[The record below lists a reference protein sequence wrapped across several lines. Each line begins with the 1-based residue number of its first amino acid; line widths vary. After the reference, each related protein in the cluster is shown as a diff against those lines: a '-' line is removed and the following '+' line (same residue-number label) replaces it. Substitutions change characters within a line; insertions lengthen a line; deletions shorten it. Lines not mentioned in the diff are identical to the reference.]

1 MKWKGKLIAPLTQ
14 QREIH
19 FTILFEN
26 GNCDW
31 ISFVEELGAQE
42 NVLNGMLMEW
52 KHSRGG
58 SVIWLLSWS
67 SLFVGG
73 LWAGGPANG
82 SAQRRERRQTTQ
94 PINGAE
100 RQRKVS
106 EVKLRKLMKLIDE
119 MNWTGNQAATA
130 ARQAHQQ
137 TKTANPS
144 THFSKRKKSES
155 WLELLC
161 LLNGKS
167 CKSTNQ
173 FFSQFLQLLKKWR
186 RMVVEWV
193 NWKVIIT
200 VNRLHRN

>member
-1 MKWKGKLIAPLTQ
+1 M
-14 QREIH
+14 
-19 FTILFEN
+19 LFLRRVEWD
-26 GNCDW
+26 GM
-31 ISFVEELGAQE
+31 SF
-42 NVLNGMLMEW
+42 
-52 KHSRGG
+52 
-58 SVIWLLSWS
+58 S
-67 SLFVGG
+67 SLGLLLAR
-73 LWAGGPANG
+73 LWAGPPANAPQRR
-82 SAQRRERRQTTQ
+82 SKREERKTWNSIQQRQFIMSEVNFLKWKQRREWNQTC
-94 PINGAE
+94 
-100 RQRKVS
+100 
-106 EVKLRKLMKLIDE
+106 LMKWTSAAQWKE